1 MCLNRFRWDLFRQ
14 RAERSSAVYE
24 RLRGQRAA
32 AAVGVP
38 RSALFV
44 DARKL
49 GRMVDRTHRELTEED
64 ITGIAGVYRTRRG
77 EEGACNYVDVPGFCK
92 STTLEEIRKH
102 DHVLTLGRYVDAEA
116 PEDDGDPFEYKM
128 NCLVSQLREQQ
139 TEGARLDAAVTDNHK
154 RLGFWEHRA

>member
-1 MCLNRFRWDLFRQ
+1 MI
-14 RAERSSAVYE
+14 
-24 RLRGQRAA
+24 
-32 AAVGVP
+32 GVP
-38 RSALFV
+38 RSTLFV

-64 ITGIAGVYRTRRG
+64 ITGIAGVYRAWRG

-92 STTLEEIRKH
+92 GTTLEEIRKH
-102 DHVLTLGRYVDAEA
+102 GHVLTLGRYVDAEA

-139 TEGARLDAAVTDNHK
+139 TEGTRLDAATADNL
-154 RLGFWEHRA
+154 RWFGLWEHRA